1 MEEAFKLDERF
12 GVVEVMG
19 EWCLLE
25 DGFSIGSQVAA
36 GGAGLLASDVEHD
49 EMSSANPVSQY
60 ELLRKVLQLRWA
72 DDNIQIWDR
81 RISKP
86 TRKKLKT
93 MRGEKFY
100 GGKLQQ
106 LQEGDDEDTS
116 FGFKMCEGREGL
128 GG

>member
-1 MEEAFKLDERF
+1 
-12 GVVEVMG
+12 
-19 EWCLLE
+19 
-25 DGFSIGSQVAA
+25 
-36 GGAGLLASDVEHD
+36 
-49 EMSSANPVSQY
+49 MSSANPVSQY

-100 GGKLQQ
+100 GGKLHQ